1 MKPGGG
7 AVPLLLRCTLGP
19 PGPQAQGLA
28 HKAWPTNC
36 KTFCMENIG
45 LLTAEGG
52 GCVRD
57 SGGRGECPVL
67 TKLGGNLR

>member
-28 HKAWPTNC
+28 HKAWPTRP
-36 KTFCMENIG
+36 G
-45 LLTAEGG
+45 PRTAKHFAWKILACLQLREEGVLETAG
-52 GCVRD
+52 A
-57 SGGRGECPVL
+57 GESVQC
-67 TKLGGNLR
+67 